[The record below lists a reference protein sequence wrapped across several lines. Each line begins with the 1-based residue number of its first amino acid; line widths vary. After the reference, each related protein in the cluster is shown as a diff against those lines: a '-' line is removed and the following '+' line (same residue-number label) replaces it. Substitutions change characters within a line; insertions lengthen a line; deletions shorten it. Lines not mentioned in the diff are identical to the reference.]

1 MLILMLIPML
11 MLFAGS
17 EWKKMSSHTHAHTS
31 KHAIMSP
38 VVVLRQMFCRRGR
51 LIICTF
57 CCKDL
62 LSFYADKRFTHISKR
77 EFAENHPR
85 VSGSRHF
92 VSVFVSVVSFVCVLV
107 RMCIMLMDMNVKL
120 SHRGRHTLGQ
130 CNERNEVIS
139 VADLVIYHYFLMMP
153 ASCVIQYLLSAL

>member
-1 MLILMLIPML
+1 MRI
-11 MLFAGS
+11 
-17 EWKKMSSHTHAHTS
+17 KD
-31 KHAIMSP
+31 
-38 VVVLRQMFCRRGR
+38 LRISRRGSSLR
-51 LIICTF
+51 TIRESPGPGILYLSSSQLF
-57 CCKDL
+57 L
-62 LSFYADKRFTHISKR
+62 L
-77 EFAENHPR
+77 
-85 VSGSRHF
+85 
-92 VSVFVSVVSFVCVLV
+92 CVLV